1 MAQKPERAFFKRYG
15 LPPDWGP
22 VFSVVAICAV
32 MSAVMRVSID
42 GFAVFLLP
50 LSEEFGWA
58 RSEVVSIYGLSMFS
72 FGVGCLLAGRAIDR
86 LGPRWT
92 YTLGLALLAAVFL
105 SAGYFEAHW
114 QFSLGMGVCVGLGA
128 AMVGMVS
135 HAALM
140 SRWFAEHL
148 TFALS
153 ITFAAS
159 GFGMLIGAPILQALI
174 EMDGWR
180 HAYSRLGC
188 VIAALALIMPL
199 LPWARLQARDREAHL
214 TQVRDNAGK
223 PRLSLKQLMSQPGLT
238 ALFTIQFLTAVSLFA
253 LNPQIV
259 ALLVEQG
266 FPPVWSAV
274 AFGAAGFAGA
284 TGVIVFGWLAD
295 RQGRRFAMTL
305 SFVMTT
311 VGFSILL
318 LLIASPSW
326 VFVVLFVLIYG
337 PTFGSRGPIVN
348 AMVPAMVGRGPG
360 LGLKIGFVQLGMGLG
375 AAVGAVSGGWLR
387 DVSGYQGVILLA
399 IIAGLL
405 ALTLFLTAP
414 SIRRLAG

>member
-1 MAQKPERAFFKRYG
+1 
-15 LPPDWGP
+15 
-22 VFSVVAICAV
+22 
-32 MSAVMRVSID
+32 MRVSID

-50 LSEEFGWA
+50 LSAEFGWA
-58 RSEVVSIYGLSMFS
+58 RSEVVSIYGLSMLS
-72 FGVGCLLAGRAIDR
+72 FGIGCLVAGRAIDR

-92 YTLGLALLAAVFL
+92 YTLGLTLLGAVFL
-105 SAGYFEAHW
+105 SASQFQAHW
-114 QFSLGMGVCVGLGA
+114 QFTLGMGVFVGLGA
-128 AMVGMVS
+128 ALVGMVS

-153 ITFAAS
+153 LTFAAS

-180 HAYSRLGC
+180 HAYSHLGC
-188 VIAALALIMPL
+188 VIAGLALIMPL
-199 LPWARLQARDREAHL
+199 LPWRRLQARDREAHL
-214 TQVRDNAGK
+214 KEVRANASRQKVSLRQVIAE
-223 PRLSLKQLMSQPGLT
+223 PGLK

-284 TGVIVFGWLAD
+284 SGVIVFGWLAD
-295 RQGRRFAMTL
+295 RRGRRFAMTL

-311 VGFSILL
+311 AGFSVLL

-375 AAVGAVSGGWLR
+375 AATGAISGGWLR
-387 DVSGYQGVILLA
+387 DTAGYEGVIWLA
-399 IIAGLL
+399 IIAGLSAL
-405 ALTLFLTAP
+405 ALYQTAP